1 MRRKP
6 IIQLNSLEKTVVHTL
21 AQEEYDTLMQIYE
34 CGGWKWRG
42 GVVPTNLDKWSEVK
56 RCSPDYRELCIMACP
71 MDPKET
77 KTFGFSHKKHFS
89 ESNYKIVSV
98 QEFYGIQKITHEKI
112 EEISNYFKKAKPNR
126 KSKIKDKIKINIKI
140 AKRYRDDPLTA
151 LVNKNL
157 PRGNS
162 LMWLQSGSRGI
173 IIPTVD
179 VPEEKLSELH
189 KGYSYVDWNDG
200 YTGGRAGLE
209 ISFGPFVKHEH
220 IYHSLA
226 SGEDTN
232 PLILKCDSEGRFVN
246 KPLICE
252 VRNGYGLRF
261 ERGFRNFFDTAR
273 KRHWE
278 PEDTREIRI
287 TMWLDNSLRL
297 EKYPK
302 SYPEWIFYN
311 PLINKNF
318 YGLNDKDYKRSYK
331 IVEQNLELYT
341 PEVRKLISSRNYR
354 DRRNFRKNNPKMTP
368 KLFQDLLRFYRDY
381 SVEGFEL
388 TPEELRKLQD

>member
-1 MRRKP
+1 MK
-6 IIQLNSLEKTVVHTL
+6 LEMVMVYVL
-21 AQEEYDTLMQIYE
+21 
-34 CGGWKWRG
+34 RG
-42 GVVPTNLDKWSEVK
+42 DL
-56 RCSPDYRELCIMACP
+56 
-71 MDPKET
+71 
-77 KTFGFSHKKHFS
+77 
-89 ESNYKIVSV
+89 
-98 QEFYGIQKITHEKI
+98 GI
-112 EEISNYFKKAKPNR
+112 
-126 KSKIKDKIKINIKI
+126 
-140 AKRYRDDPLTA
+140 
-151 LVNKNL
+151 
-157 PRGNS
+157 
-162 LMWLQSGSRGI
+162 
-173 IIPTVD
+173 
-179 VPEEKLSELH
+179 
-189 KGYSYVDWNDG
+189 
-200 YTGGRAGLE
+200 
-209 ISFGPFVKHEH
+209 
-220 IYHSLA
+220 
-226 SGEDTN
+226 
-232 PLILKCDSEGRFVN
+232 
-246 KPLICE
+246 
-252 VRNGYGLRF
+252 
-261 ERGFRNFFDTAR
+261 FFDTAR